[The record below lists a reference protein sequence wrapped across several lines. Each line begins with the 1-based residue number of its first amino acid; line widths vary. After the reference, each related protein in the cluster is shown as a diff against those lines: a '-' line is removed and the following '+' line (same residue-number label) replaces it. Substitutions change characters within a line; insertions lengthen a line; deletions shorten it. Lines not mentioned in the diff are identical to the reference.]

1 MSTNPSEAKDAINAA
16 LDLFHRRWTLR
27 VLWELRGPAL
37 TFRALQDASGGLS
50 PTVLNQ
56 RLAELRDAG
65 LLISGDNGYELTPI
79 GRELLLAFE
88 PLTRWAVRWKR
99 SR

>member
-1 MSTNPSEAKDAINAA
+1 MSTAPREAKDAINQA

-65 LLISGDNGYELTPI
+65 LLLSGDNGYELTPI
-79 GRELLLAFE
+79 GRELLVAFE